1 MEKEIIIDI
10 SGKKKYNR
18 IIIEKNEIE
27 LKKMRKNNNL
37 IGEFMKSIII
47 MMIKKNESEKGKKF
61 EDIGRVKKRKVEVD
75 KKRLIKKIKKKK
87 EGRWRKEKIEWEII
101 VGNEKVEMKRE
112 EYIIVDIIKINWN
125 KIKF

>member
-61 EDIGRVKKRKVEVD
+61 EDIGRVKKRKIEVD